1 MALDVLI
8 VGSGG
13 REHALAWK
21 LKQSPRIGKLYVA
34 PGNGGTAS
42 IAENVAIDVMDF
54 SALTKFAEEKKIG
67 LTVVG
72 PDDPLAAGIVDA
84 FKARGLRVWGPV
96 KAAAQIEASKAF
108 AKEFM
113 QEAGIPTAEFKI
125 FTSAG
130 DALTYVHS
138 HGAPIVVKASGLA
151 LGKGV
156 YVCRTIDE
164 AGEAIDAIMVKRVHK
179 DAGNEVVIEEFLEGQ
194 EISTH
199 ALSDGTN
206 YIFFPSSQD
215 HKRAQDGDKGPQTGG
230 MGVIAPVP
238 WVTADLMAQI
248 ETEVVARAFA
258 EFKRRS
264 MPYNGLLYPGIMMT
278 ANGPKVLEFNARFGD
293 PETQAYMR
301 LLKSDFLDLL
311 EASADGDITK
321 VKVEWNKG
329 FAVNLVM
336 ASGGYPEK
344 YEKGFPITG
353 IDLAEKVD
361 GVVVFHAG
369 TKQQGPSLI
378 TNGGRV
384 LGVSA
389 VGETLRKA
397 LDRAYEAA
405 DRIQFQGK
413 YYRRDIGAKSL

>member
-179 DAGNEVVIEEFLEGQ
+179 DAGKKFPRMR
-194 EISTH
+194 SPMART
-199 ALSDGTN
+199 T
-206 YIFFPSSQD
+206 FFFHRRKTTSVRKTETRDRKP
-215 HKRAQDGDKGPQTGG
+215 A
-230 MGVIAPVP
+230 A
-238 WVTADLMAQI
+238 WVLLH
-248 ETEVVARAFA
+248 RC
-258 EFKRRS
+258 R
-264 MPYNGLLYPGIMMT
+264 GLLPT
-278 ANGPKVLEFNARFGD
+278 
-293 PETQAYMR
+293 
-301 LLKSDFLDLL
+301 
-311 EASADGDITK
+311 
-321 VKVEWNKG
+321 
-329 FAVNLVM
+329 
-336 ASGGYPEK
+336 
-344 YEKGFPITG
+344 
-353 IDLAEKVD
+353 
-361 GVVVFHAG
+361 
-369 TKQQGPSLI
+369 
-378 TNGGRV
+378 
-384 LGVSA
+384 
-389 VGETLRKA
+389 
-397 LDRAYEAA
+397 
-405 DRIQFQGK
+405 
-413 YYRRDIGAKSL
+413 